1 MEFVAGFVGGL
12 SIFLALY
19 LFYKLLSGGDER

>member
-12 SIFLALY
+12 GIILALY
-19 LFYKLLSGGDER
+19 LFCKLLKGGDER